1 MIQVFEKTADL
12 REFINCAKR
21 QGKVVGFVPTMGAL
35 HEGHLTLM
43 REAKKVCD
51 VVIVS
56 IFVNPTQFGPNED
69 YAAYPRTWEQ
79 DLALCRTIGVDA
91 VLHPDKGE
99 MYPGDWGTWVTVE
112 GLTDKLCGKARPTHF
127 QGVTTVVTKLFNIV
141 QPHKAFFG
149 QKDAQQVVVLM
160 KMVRDLN
167 IPVEIIMVPI
177 VRDPDGLA
185 KSSRNAY
192 LSAKQRNAAL
202 VLSRALRKGAE
213 MAGQGEKST
222 AAIQSAVMKCIQAEP
237 AAVIDY
243 VEIYSFPG
251 LQEITYLNQT
261 VLLAVAVRFGTT
273 RLIDNVIIEPAGTEK
288 GD

>member
-79 DLALCRTIGVDA
+79 DLAMCRTIGVDA

-99 MYPGDWGTWVTVE
+99 MYPGNWGTWVTVE

>member
-79 DLALCRTIGVDA
+79 DLAMCRTIGVDA

-99 MYPGDWGTWVTVE
+99 MYPGNWGTWVTVE

-222 AAIQSAVMKCIQAEP
+222 AAIQSAVMRCIQAEP

-251 LQEITYLNQT
+251 LQEITYLNQP

>member
-56 IFVNPTQFGPNED
+56 IFVNPTQFGPSED

-79 DLALCRTIGVDA
+79 DLAMCRTIGVDA

-99 MYPGDWGTWVTVE
+99 MYPGNWGTWVTVE